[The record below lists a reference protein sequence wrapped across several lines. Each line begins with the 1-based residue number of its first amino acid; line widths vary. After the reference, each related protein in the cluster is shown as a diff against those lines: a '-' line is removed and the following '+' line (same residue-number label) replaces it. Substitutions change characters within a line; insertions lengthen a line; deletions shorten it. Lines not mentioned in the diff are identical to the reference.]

1 MNNRSQTGHPPAP
14 PGYWE
19 QFVRG
24 LPPSTDVWIR
34 EPQLR
39 AYLQVSAST
48 IRRLRAR
55 GLPSLGSDRLRRY
68 HLETVLQWLS
78 EHL

>member
-1 MNNRSQTGHPPAP
+1 MNNQSKIVPPPAP
-14 PGYWE
+14 PSYWG

-39 AYLQVSAST
+39 AYLQVCVST
-48 IRRLRAR
+48 IRRLRTR
-55 GLPSLGSDRLRRY
+55 GLPSLGKDRLRRY
-68 HLETVLQWLS
+68 HLETVLQWLA

>member
-1 MNNRSQTGHPPAP
+1 MTNQRETRCPHALS
-14 PGYWE
+14 GYWG

-24 LPPSTDVWIR
+24 LPPNTDVWIR
-34 EPQLR
+34 ELQLR

-78 EHL
+78 KHL

>member
-1 MNNRSQTGHPPAP
+1 MTNQSGQGWALQGITGMPPN
-14 PGYWE
+14 
-19 QFVRG
+19 
-24 LPPSTDVWIR
+24 TDVWIT

-39 AYLQVSAST
+39 AYLQVSGST

-68 HLETVLQWLS
+68 HLEMVLQWLS
-78 EHL
+78 KHL

>member
-1 MNNRSQTGHPPAP
+1 MTDQSEHAWAFQGTTRLPAI
-14 PGYWE
+14 
-19 QFVRG
+19 
-24 LPPSTDVWIR
+24 TDVWIR

-55 GLPSLGSDRLRRY
+55 GLPSLGKDRLRRY

-78 EHL
+78 EQL